1 MSRMPRAF
9 RGAEGAAMSSL
20 LLQEMRDRSDSS
32 RAHGP
37 TDQLSRVPPR
47 SASGEQ
53 QPRKVES
60 VCVCG
65 LPVYQVR
72 LDWLPLPCIA
82 LHCHSSIPISLL
94 IRPNH

>member
-20 LLQEMRDRSDSS
+20 LLQEMRDRYDSS

-53 QPRKVES
+53 QPRKVDLCA
-60 VCVCG
+60 CVGC
-65 LPVYQVR
+65 LFIR
-72 LDWLPLPCIA
+72 LG
-82 LHCHSSIPISLL
+82 
-94 IRPNH
+94 